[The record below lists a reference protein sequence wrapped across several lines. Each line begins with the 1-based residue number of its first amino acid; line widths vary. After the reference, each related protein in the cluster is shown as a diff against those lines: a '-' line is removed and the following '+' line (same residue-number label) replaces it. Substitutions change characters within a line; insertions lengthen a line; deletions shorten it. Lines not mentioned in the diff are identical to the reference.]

1 MRLQSADDL
10 FLTEVQDLYDAEKQL
25 LRTLPRMAKSSDSE
39 ELVSAFREHV
49 DVTRTQI
56 SRLEQ
61 IFEMLGQRAKSHPCK
76 GMKGI
81 VEEAQEVLQEEAP
94 SEQLHDCAIAGAA
107 RKAEHYE
114 MAGYLSAH
122 EVARGLGHKDAAALL
137 AESLEEEKE
146 MDKRLKQLSTQLLKM
161 AQKAKPT
168 EEEEAPK
175 RGARSASTSAGNGRQ
190 SSAPARKASK
200 GGNGGGRSA
209 SRGGGEGSRKGGKK
223 QSGQT
228 TTDHDEIRQWAE
240 ARGAHPACVR
250 GTGKKG
256 DTGMIRLDFPG
267 FSGGDSLEEIS
278 WDEFF
283 EQFEANNLALV
294 YQDKTASGETS
305 NFNKLVSREK

>member
-25 LRTLPRMAKSSDSE
+25 LRTLPRMAKSADSK

-49 DVTRTQI
+49 EVTRTQI
-56 SRLEQ
+56 GRLEQ

-81 VEEAQEVLQEEAP
+81 VEEAQDILQEEAP

-114 MAGYLSAH
+114 MAGYLSAQD
-122 EVARGLGHKDAAALL
+122 VARGLGHKDAAALL

-146 MDKRLKQLSTQLLKM
+146 MDKRLKQLSAQLLKM
-161 AQKAKPT
+161 AQKAKPDD
-168 EEEEAPK
+168 EEEAPA
-175 RGARSASTSAGNGRQ
+175 RGRRQ
-190 SSAPARKASK
+190 ASAPARKASK
-200 GGNGGGRSA
+200 GSASGNGNGGSRA
-209 SRGGGEGSRKGGKK
+209 SSRGGRGGGESRKGGSK
-223 QSGQT
+223 QSSQT

-267 FSGGDSLEEIS
+267 FSGGDSLEPIT

-283 EQFEANNLALV
+283 EQFDANNLALV

-305 NFNKLVSREK
+305 SFNKLVSRGK